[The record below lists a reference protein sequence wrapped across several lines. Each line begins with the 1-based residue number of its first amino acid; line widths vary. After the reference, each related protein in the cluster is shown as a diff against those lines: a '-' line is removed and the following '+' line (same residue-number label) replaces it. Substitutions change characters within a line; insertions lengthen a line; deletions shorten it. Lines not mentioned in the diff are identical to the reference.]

1 MLRILKEG
9 DDGMLA
15 TGTRVNNIRIIA
27 IIFDRYNSISDF
39 DNATDELT
47 LFAQSKSHYLCPLKH
62 YCKKRGL
69 GIRKLHWSR
78 KPVKTLSSFR
88 RKDDN

>member
-1 MLRILKEG
+1 
-9 DDGMLA
+9 MLA
-15 TGTRVNNIRIIA
+15 TGTRINNIRIIA

-47 LFAQSKSHYLCPLKH
+47 LFAQSRINFCL
-62 YCKKRGL
+62 R
-69 GIRKLHWSR
+69 IRKCPERKLYRNR

-88 RKDDN
+88 RKDN

>member
-1 MLRILKEG
+1 
-9 DDGMLA
+9 MLA

-27 IIFDRYNSISDF
+27 IIFDRHESLVDY
-39 DNATDELT
+39 DNTTDEFT
-47 LFAQSKSHYLCPLKH
+47 LYDQSKSHYLCPLKH

-78 KPVKTLSSFR
+78 KPVTILSSFR
-88 RKDDN
+88 RKDN